1 MPVNLIEIQKHLS
14 DFANQ
19 AKARRAELASREQ
32 ELMGL
37 IGKYAH
43 QLEAIQTRVERF
55 GGINER
61 LRCAIPLDEDLDKVA
76 PMPSLP
82 ERFTLLASD
91 GSQINPSRHTQVT
104 FGVINVAVL
113 AMTRGSGE
121 TPKIL
126 TDSDLINYQDL
137 FSASGGMMSEGELAI
152 KRDLKERRDL
162 AFFKEDLKPPAI
174 AMVDGPLELIREPQ
188 AGGGFEKV
196 LVEYKGILT
205 QFMSRGLML
214 LGYTDKPQ
222 SDLIGRM
229 MELMRLGEGELES
242 YDPKRRQFAGLS
254 DRTWLQER
262 LVNPGDRSSVFAIY
276 SETNKDLGPELGF
289 HFFYL
294 NVGQP
299 GKPHLAR
306 VEVPG
311 WVAKSADRLGFI
323 QAALTEQAHVLGTR
337 PYPYLLHRAHEE
349 AVVTL
354 PEHQY
359 LEEMILTEF
368 RRQGIPIDE
377 SSSKQYHKDL
387 DTTKKRYNG

>member
-1 MPVNLIEIQKHLS
+1 MPVNLIEIQKSLPKYA
-14 DFANQ
+14 DQ
-19 AKARRAELASREQ
+19 AKARRAELSSREW

-37 IGKYAH
+37 IEKYAG
-43 QLEAIQTRVERF
+43 QLDAIKARVNQIAET
-55 GGINER
+55 NDR
-61 LRCAIPLDEDLDKVA
+61 LRCAVPLDEPLDAVV
-76 PMPSLP
+76 PMPPLP

-91 GSQINPSRHTQVT
+91 GSQINPSRHTQVP

-113 AMTRGSGE
+113 VMTRGSGE
-121 TPKIL
+121 TPRIF
-126 TDSDLINYQDL
+126 TDSELLDYNAL
-137 FSASGGMMSEGELAI
+137 FPTSGGMMSEGEVAI
-152 KRDLKERRDL
+152 KRDLLERSAL
-162 AFFKEDLKPPAI
+162 ADFPEALEPPTI

-196 LVEYKGILT
+196 LEQYEDILAR
-205 QFMSRGLML
+205 FMARGLII
-214 LGYTDKPQ
+214 LGYTDKSQ
-222 SDLIGRM
+222 SDLVGRM
-229 MELMRLGEGELES
+229 MELMRLGEQGQDS

-254 DRTWLQER
+254 DRIWLRDR
-262 LVNPGDRSSVFAIY
+262 LVNPGDRSAVFAIL
-276 SETNKDLGPELGF
+276 SETNKKLDPDLSF

-311 WVAKSADRLGFI
+311 WVAKNSERLGFL

-349 AVVTL
+349 AVVTR

-359 LEEMILTEF
+359 VEDMIVKEF
-368 RRQGIPIDE
+368 LRQGIPMDE
-377 SSSKQYHKDL
+377 ASSKQYHKDL

>member
-1 MPVNLIEIQKHLS
+1 
-14 DFANQ
+14 
-19 AKARRAELASREQ
+19 
-32 ELMGL
+32 
-37 IGKYAH
+37 
-43 QLEAIQTRVERF
+43 
-55 GGINER
+55 
-61 LRCAIPLDEDLDKVA
+61 
-76 PMPSLP
+76 
-82 ERFTLLASD
+82 
-91 GSQINPSRHTQVT
+91 
-104 FGVINVAVL
+104 
-113 AMTRGSGE
+113 
-121 TPKIL
+121 
-126 TDSDLINYQDL
+126 
-137 FSASGGMMSEGELAI
+137 MSEGEVAI
-152 KRDLKERRDL
+152 KRDLMERSAL
-162 AFFKEDLKPPAI
+162 ANFPEELEIPAI

-196 LVEYKGILT
+196 LVEYKDILIK
-205 QFMSRGLML
+205 FMEQGLML
-214 LGYTDKPQ
+214 LGYTDKSQ

-229 MELMRLGEGELES
+229 MELMRLGEEGLDS

-254 DRTWLQER
+254 DRNWLRDR
-262 LVNPGDRSSVFAIY
+262 LVNPGDRSAVFAIL
-276 SETNKDLGPELGF
+276 SETNKKLDPDLSF

-359 LEEMILTEF
+359 VEEMILTEF